1 MKDFAIF
8 LIAAL
13 CLPCV
18 ANGADQW
25 HAFVKLPHNS
35 KSKVEGAVGSALGPL
50 GFQRDTASA
59 KQHPI
64 NLLRDLVAMYEAG
77 TYADASIFEASGS
90 NCFYIVV
97 ENFDEA
103 RTGLVKA
110 SKVAVQRSLRDSFGK
125 SVAFFSD
132 TQCTHAL

>member
-1 MKDFAIF
+1 M
-8 LIAAL
+8 
-13 CLPCV
+13 
-18 ANGADQW
+18 
-25 HAFVKLPHNS
+25 
-35 KSKVEGAVGSALGPL
+35 GSALAPL
-50 GFQRDTASA
+50 GFQRDTISV

-64 NLLRDLVAMYEAG
+64 NLLRDLVAMYKAG
-77 TYADASIFEASGS
+77 TYADASIFGASGS
-90 NCFYIVV
+90 SCFYIVV

-110 SKVAVQRSLRDSFGK
+110 SKAAVQRSLRGSFGK